1 MLTIKNISP
10 FFALLILCLLGPS
23 TQLYGQQDQQY
34 QGEYKVGKYEGEA
47 VFSFRLENN
56 DTILDG
62 PFLMQRSN
70 LDALIEKEDY
80 SFSFQGA
87 FENNY
92 PQGVWNFQF
101 GEFKSDRATEVVNY
115 QYRVNVSG
123 IQNQASGSF
132 VNGKPDLRW
141 NYTVDRIAESEVDE
155 TLFSS
160 SIEFAQGTPQKS
172 FKIENT
178 RHTLLGRCLR
188 NGLAHDEWALFPKDG
203 DGGTESWFFENG
215 VLNRIQRTENNV
227 AREFRPYSGTLNQ
240 SKTISLGAGYL
251 EILKLKQKS
260 DNAQTGFNSDLYQLL
275 KENEDYYQ
283 QIDEILDG
291 LGEASFEPGFQVV
304 VEHYPLDSLENA
316 KLAALG
322 TNVINTKKISDALL
336 EDTQLNILK
345 LSDDQSAYLYHA
357 LEAISNQFLE
367 PLSKILTYQQLE
379 ILDLISRDEL
389 FQSLWPA
396 ELPMQV
402 IELPPNSVRS
412 TFTGPDA
419 MKYRFGKRDIGTL
432 LAMSEYAAGS
442 VDSIQNVL
450 ADKLQIERTQQDLS
464 TLEEELIDNSEVLK
478 QLIDSL
484 EVNSSGSISKVLE
497 NINQLSI
504 EELSSYSAMDD
515 VSEKLEY
522 GQKLIGC
529 FEILQNLSRSVGSLP
544 AREEQINELYVDAI
558 WQPFI
563 SVVMD
568 EEVKKRITAAYRKIL
583 IPHILGRLQTE
594 LNCDNAAY
602 FNSLLEKLHS
612 RMLEMREED
621 TSKLERKLKK
631 EQDPAE
637 ILDLF
642 NVEPKN
648 EE

>member
-1 MLTIKNISP
+1 MLNIKNISP
-10 FFALLILCLLGPS
+10 LIASLILGLLVS
-23 TQLYGQQDQQY
+23 NYQLSGQENQQY
-34 QGEYKVGKYEGEA
+34 QGAYKVGKYEGEA
-47 VFSFRLENN
+47 VFNFRLENG

-62 PFLMQRSN
+62 DFLMQRSN

-87 FENNY
+87 FQNDY

-132 VNGKPDLRW
+132 VDGKPDKKW
-141 NYTVDRIAESEVDE
+141 NYTVDRIAESEVEE
-155 TLFSS
+155 TLFNS
-160 SIEFAQGTPQKS
+160 SIEYAQGIPQKS

-188 NGLAHDEWALFPKDG
+188 NGLAHDEWSLFPKDG

-215 VLNRIQRTENNV
+215 VLTRIQKQENNIV
-227 AREFRPYSGTLNQ
+227 SEFRPYSVDLNQ
-240 SKTISLGAGYL
+240 SKTISLGTGYL
-251 EILKLKQKS
+251 EILKLKQKA
-260 DNAQTGFNSDLYQLL
+260 DNAQTAFNSDLYLLL

-304 VEHYPLDSLENA
+304 VEHYPLDSLETA
-316 KLAALG
+316 KVEALG
-322 TNVINTKKISDALL
+322 TNVTNTKKISDALL
-336 EDTQLNILK
+336 QDTQLNILK
-345 LSDDQSAYLYHA
+345 LSDDQAAYLYHA
-357 LEAISNQFLE
+357 LQAISNQFLE
-367 PLSKILTYQQLE
+367 PLSKILKYQQLE
-379 ILDLISRDEL
+379 ILDLIPRDEL
-389 FQSLWPA
+389 IQSLWSA
-396 ELPMQV
+396 DLPMQV
-402 IELPPNSVRS
+402 IELPPNNVRS

-419 MKYRFGKRDIGTL
+419 MKYRFGKRDIETL

-464 TLEEELIDNSEVLK
+464 TLEEELIANSELLK
-478 QLIDSL
+478 QLVDSL
-484 EVNSSGSISKVLE
+484 SANSSGSISKVLN
-497 NINQLSI
+497 NIDQLSV
-504 EELSSYSAMDD
+504 EELSRYSAMDE
-515 VSEKLEY
+515 VTEKLEY
-522 GQKLIGC
+522 GQKLINC
-529 FEILQNLSRSVGSLP
+529 FETLQKLSRSVGSLP
-544 AREEQINELYVDAI
+544 VKEEQINELYVDAI

-602 FNSLLEKLHS
+602 FNSLLERLHS

-631 EQDPAE
+631 EQDPEE